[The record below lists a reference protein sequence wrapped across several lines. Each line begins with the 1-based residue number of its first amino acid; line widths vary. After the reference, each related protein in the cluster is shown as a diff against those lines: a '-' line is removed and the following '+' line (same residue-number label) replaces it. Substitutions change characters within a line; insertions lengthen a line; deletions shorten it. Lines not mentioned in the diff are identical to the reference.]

1 MTRSPIDPEQWPNDV
16 WPLLALIVVCA
27 SLLLGQCLAPVPA
40 HSTQAAEV
48 EPAAGPGGGRA
59 VPPAP
64 PADAGA
70 VGRIEATADA
80 AVAATQRPTGRV
92 YEARLRT
99 TTRPP
104 GQGARPSAMPSPLAP
119 VSGAL
124 DFRAATVAA
133 GPDHARAWLTAAG
146 WDGQAYEVDVAT
158 GPVRVT
164 DLVAA
169 LWCSGGTPQ
178 LPLVVGPYRSV
189 ARPALNGTVALQLAP
204 DPRAAAAPCWAAVS
218 WRVQSRDRVGF
229 LWAADRPVEAP
240 PAAKSA
246 AVVASVASAS
256 SGSQAWAEPITSLPY
271 RARLDPLSG
280 LPPAGLQVCYL
291 AGATTIPG
299 PAFAGEVRC
308 PGEARS
314 SVTGAEWRAACRSIT
329 AGWGVSEEQR
339 AAVAVACG
347 RWP

>member
-1 MTRSPIDPEQWPNDV
+1 MKRSPIDPEEWPNDV
-16 WPLLALIVVCA
+16 WPLLAMIVVCA

-40 HSTQAAEV
+40 HSTQGSES
-48 EPAAGPGGGRA
+48 EPAAVPEGGRA

-64 PADAGA
+64 PADAGT
-70 VGRIEATADA
+70 VGLGEVSAPG
-80 AVAATQRPTGRV
+80 RPTGRV

-104 GQGARPSAMPSPLAP
+104 GQGARPSALPSYLAP
-119 VSGAL
+119 VAGAL
-124 DFRAATVAA
+124 DFRATTVAA

-146 WDGQAYEVDVAT
+146 WAGPAYAVDVAT

-178 LPLVVGPYRSV
+178 LPLVVGPYRAV
-189 ARPALNGTVALQLAP
+189 ARPAVNGTVALQLAP
-204 DPRAAAAPCWAAVS
+204 DPRAAVAPCWAAVG
-218 WRVQSRDRVGF
+218 WRVQGRQRVGF
-229 LWAADRPVEAP
+229 LWSADRPVEAP
-240 PAAKSA
+240 AAQKGV
-246 AVVASVASAS
+246 AVVASVASAA
-256 SGSQAWAEPITSLPY
+256 GSQAWAEPITSLPY
-271 RARLDPLSG
+271 RARLDPLVS

-291 AGATTIPG
+291 AGANTIPG

-308 PGEARS
+308 PGETRS

-329 AGWGVSEEQR
+329 AGWGVTEEQR